1 MERFVIIVNGWM
13 PLTIITKC
21 SILGVAAALDPPLL
35 YFSDY
40 FCNIRRSRCRNSQ
53 PCSEEQLTWKILEK
67 ISGVFLSQY
76 LKSFSR
82 HLSVQSV
89 NNRDTGKMCEISSKL
104 TINTPE
110 QYQLRRLVSLL
121 LTLKVFHNFSKLDT
135 GSFLGISENFEN
147 S

>member
-1 MERFVIIVNGWM
+1 M
-13 PLTIITKC
+13 
-21 SILGVAAALDPPLL
+21 
-35 YFSDY
+35 
-40 FCNIRRSRCRNSQ
+40 
-53 PCSEEQLTWKILEK
+53 EK

-82 HLSVQSV
+82 HLSVQRV
-89 NNRDTGKMCEISSKL
+89 NNRGTRKMCETSSKL

-121 LTLKVFHNFSKLDT
+121 LTLKVFHNFFQLDT
-135 GSFLGISENFEN
+135 GRFLGISENFEN